1 MIPARKLFG
10 MVVGIH
16 NVLRTQSEN
25 IYYTSRLWRDKN
37 GYNLPGCMTGSD
49 SQETKLPTYRKT
61 LCLGMRIGKNVAS
74 LWFKSQRSLSTLW
87 LLTDSIATPHLV
99 VTGGRGLL
107 IQRLLYSLN
116 VTRRVLIIKA
126 GLVE

>member
-16 NVLRTQSEN
+16 YVLRTQSEN

-37 GYNLPGCMTGSD
+37 GYNLPGCMTGYD

-61 LCLGMRIGKNVAS
+61 LCLGMRIGKNVS
-74 LWFKSQRSLSTLW
+74 F
-87 LLTDSIATPHLV
+87 IV
-99 VTGGRGLL
+99 
-107 IQRLLYSLN
+107 I
-116 VTRRVLIIKA
+116 
-126 GLVE
+126 

>member
-1 MIPARKLFG
+1 MERIVVELVINLFHSVFALLYSPDNFAENYYKEKLMIPARKLFG

-25 IYYTSRLWRDKN
+25 IYYTSRLWRSKN

-61 LCLGMRIGKNVAS
+61 LCLGMKIGKNVS
-74 LWFKSQRSLSTLW
+74 F
-87 LLTDSIATPHLV
+87 IV
-99 VTGGRGLL
+99 
-107 IQRLLYSLN
+107 I
-116 VTRRVLIIKA
+116 
-126 GLVE
+126 